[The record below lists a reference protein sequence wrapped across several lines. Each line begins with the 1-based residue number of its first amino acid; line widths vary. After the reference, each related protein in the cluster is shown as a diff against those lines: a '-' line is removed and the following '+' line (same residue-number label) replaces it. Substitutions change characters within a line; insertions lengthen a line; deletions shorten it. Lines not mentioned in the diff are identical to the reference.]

1 MNNSFTNCLNAKTD
15 ISFLL
20 RSVTQISP
28 QSMLD
33 IGMFLKRIGC
43 ISRHVLDDEIDSEC
57 ILDGADCMPDIKVPV
72 FHTIYDHILP
82 LEDFLTNTTSLEY
95 QPFQINSYD
104 LIAVMQPA
112 NIIPPQALA
121 PMWEWIS
128 LHSHYAITNYFNGL
142 YDPIPNIVHHR
153 EFESKGQPYSII
165 FFR

>member
-1 MNNSFTNCLNAKTD
+1 MSNSFTNCLNAKPD

-20 RSVTQISP
+20 QSVEQISP
-28 QSMLD
+28 QSILD

-43 ISRHVLDDEIDSEC
+43 ISRHVLDGELASTC
-57 ILDGADCMPDIKVPV
+57 ILDGTDCMPDIQVPIY
-72 FHTIYDHILP
+72 HTIYDHILP
-82 LEDFLTNTTSLEY
+82 LEDFLTHTTSLEY
-95 QPFQINSYD
+95 QPFQLNNYD

-128 LHSHYAITNYFNGL
+128 LHSHYAITNYFGGL
-142 YDPIPNIVHHR
+142 YDPIPNVIRHK
-153 EFESKGQPYSII
+153 EFESCNHPFSII

>member
-153 EFESKGQPYSII
+153 EFESQGQPYSII

>member
-104 LIAVMQPA
+104 LIAVMRPA

-121 PMWEWIS
+121 TMWEWIS

-153 EFESKGQPYSII
+153 EFESQGQPYSII